1 MYDHTSHCGKKYFC
15 CYNLQSFNTEKILK
29 RHIKDYFKINGN
41 QRILGLK
48 KVNMLNSE
56 TAGKKL

>member
-1 MYDHTSHCGKKYFC
+1 MYDYTLHCGKKYFC

-56 TAGKKL
+56 IAGKKV